1 MAALRRVEVTMNK
14 TRLAVLAVAAGS
26 AGLAIYLAKDFIV
39 RKTEIK
45 TVEVN
50 KVETVD
56 VLVATKNL
64 QMGERLVGGSTG
76 WQSWPKSAVSALMIT
91 SVAQPDAK
99 TKYETARARATI
111 FEGEP
116 IIDKKLVM
124 PDENGFMSAILPKG
138 MRAISVA
145 VSAETGA
152 GGFILPNDR
161 VDVLLTRKLGD
172 GSTKAAASE
181 TVLTNVRV
189 LAIDQTFRPKSDQD
203 KEFVVADKTA
213 TLELD
218 PRQAEVI
225 SMAQDVGQLS
235 LALRSIR
242 ENDGVPLAENVPKLS
257 DKYTKGTQS
266 NEMTII
272 RYGVPRRF
280 TLN

>member
-1 MAALRRVEVTMNK
+1 MNR
-14 TRLAVLAVAAGS
+14 TRLLVLAVAIGS
-26 AGLAIYLAKDFIV
+26 AALAIYMAKGLIG
-39 RKTEIK
+39 RKPEVQ

-50 KVETVD
+50 KVDTVD
-56 VLVATKNL
+56 VLVASKNL
-64 QMGERLVGGSTG
+64 QMGERLTGGATG
-76 WQSWPKSAVSALMIT
+76 WQTWPKSNVSSLMIT
-91 SVAQPDAK
+91 SETAPDAK
-99 TKYETARARATI
+99 AKYEMARARAMI

-116 IIDKKLVM
+116 ILDKKLVM
-124 PDENGFMSAILPKG
+124 PNESGFMSAILPKG
-138 MRAISVA
+138 MRAISVS

-161 VDVLLTRKLGD
+161 VDVLLTRKIDD
-172 GSTKAAASE
+172 GSNQKNAASE

-189 LAIDQTFRPKSDQD
+189 LAIDQTFRPKGDDD

-218 PRQAEVI
+218 PRQAEVA

-242 ENDGVPLAENVPKLS
+242 ENDGVPLADNVPKLS
-257 DKYTKGTQS
+257 DKYANGTDRS
-266 NEMTII
+266 EMTII
-272 RYGVPRRF
+272 RYGVPHRI